1 LLSLV
6 VGFHLS
12 FTACFTYDSEA
23 DLIALGDCFAAR
35 CAATLAT
42 L

>member
-6 VGFHLS
+6 IGFYLS

-23 DLIALGDCFAAR
+23 DLIALGDCLAAR
-35 CAATLAT
+35 CASTLAA